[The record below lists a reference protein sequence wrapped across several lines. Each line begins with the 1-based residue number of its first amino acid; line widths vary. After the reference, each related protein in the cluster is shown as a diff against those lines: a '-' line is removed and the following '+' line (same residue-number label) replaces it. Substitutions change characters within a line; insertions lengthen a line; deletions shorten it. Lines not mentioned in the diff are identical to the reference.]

1 MSVSSCDTLFF
12 VSGIMDIQGIFQRLH
27 IDSLNEMQERVGETL
42 LHGQTDVVV
51 LSPTGSGKTLAYLL
65 PLVQLLD
72 AASDEVQ
79 VLVVVPGRE
88 LASQSDRVLRSM
100 GCGIRSASCYGGRAT
115 MDEHRMLKAMRPQVI
130 FGTPGRL
137 NDHLDKGN
145 ISRFGVRWLII
156 DEFDKCLQM
165 GFLDEMQHLL
175 AALPGLRRRVLLSAT
190 EAEEIPHFV
199 SPTKGQALTFLNH
212 PTSERVLLYEV
223 KSPVKDKLETLR
235 QLLLNLGDS
244 SSIVFLNYRDSVERV
259 DDYLKTQGFVTSRFH
274 GGLEQ
279 KDREA
284 ALYRF
289 SNGSANVLVSTDLAS
304 RGLDIPDIANII
316 HYHLPDN
323 VDDYVH
329 RVGRTA
335 RWDAQ
340 GRAFFIVGPDE
351 HLPDYVDGDVEPFVP
366 NTERYVVPE
375 PRMITLYV
383 GKGKKDKV
391 SRGDIVGFLCK
402 RGGLTASD
410 IGKIDVK
417 DRYTYVAVVREK
429 VHRVLQQTQG
439 EKIKGIKTVIE
450 TVR

>member
-1 MSVSSCDTLFF
+1 M
-12 VSGIMDIQGIFQRLH
+12 MDVQGIFQRLH
-27 IDSLNEMQERVGETL
+27 IEAPNEMQKRVGEAL

-65 PLVQLLD
+65 PLVQMLD
-72 AASDEVQ
+72 AASDQVQ
-79 VLVVVPGRE
+79 ALVVVPGRE

-115 MDEHRMLKAMRPQVI
+115 MDEHRMLKEVRPHVV

-199 SPTKGQALTFLNH
+199 SPTKGQTLAFLDH
-212 PTSERVLLYEV
+212 PTSDRVTLYEV

-235 QLLLNLGDS
+235 HLLLNLGDS

-259 DDYLKTQGFVTSRFH
+259 NDYLVAQGFMTSRFH

-316 HYHLPDN
+316 HYHLPESADG
-323 VDDYVH
+323 YVH

-340 GRAFFIVGPDE
+340 GRAFFIVGPE
-351 HLPDYVDGDVEPFVP
+351 ESLPDFVEGDVKPLVP
-366 NTERYVVPE
+366 DADHHDVPV
-375 PRMITLYV
+375 PRMATLYI

-402 RGGLTASD
+402 KGGLAAAD
-410 IGKIDVK
+410 IGRIDVN
-417 DRYTYVAVVREK
+417 DRYTYVAISRDKVRQ
-429 VHRVLQQTQG
+429 VLQQTLG
-439 EKIKGIKTVIE
+439 EKIKGIKTVLE
-450 TVR
+450 PVR

>member
-1 MSVSSCDTLFF
+1 M
-12 VSGIMDIQGIFQRLH
+12 MDRQEIFHRLH
-27 IDSLNEMQERVGETL
+27 IDAPNEMQKQVEEVL
-42 LHGQTDVVV
+42 LHGQTDLVV

-79 VLVVVPGRE
+79 ALVVVPGRE
-88 LASQSDRVLRSM
+88 LALQSDQVLRSM
-100 GCGIRSASCYGGRAT
+100 KCGICSASCYGGRAA
-115 MDEHRMLKAMRPQVI
+115 MEEHRMLKEVCPQVV

-137 NDHLDKGN
+137 IDHLDKGN

-165 GFLDEMQHLL
+165 GFQDEMRRLFS
-175 AALPGLRRRVLLSAT
+175 ALPGLRRRVLLSAT
-190 EAEEIPHFV
+190 DAEEIPHFV
-199 SPTKGQALTFLNH
+199 SPEKSETLDFLADN
-212 PTSERVLLYEV
+212 PTSDRVSLYEV

-235 QLLLNLGDS
+235 QLLLELGNS
-244 SSIVFLNYRDSVERV
+244 SSIVFLNYRNSVERV
-259 DDYLKTQGFVTSRFH
+259 DDYLKGLGFVTSLFH

-289 SNGSANVLVSTDLAS
+289 ANGSANVLVSTNLAS
-304 RGLDIPDIANII
+304 RGLDIPDVANII
-316 HYHLPDN
+316 HYHMPESA
-323 VDDYVH
+323 DDYVH

-335 RWDAQ
+335 RWDAR
-340 GRAFFIVGPDE
+340 GRTFFITGPEE
-351 HLPDYVDGDVEPFVP
+351 HIPGFADGGVMPFVP
-366 NTERYVVPE
+366 DAEHRDVPV
-375 PRMITLYV
+375 PRMATIYI

-402 RGGLTASD
+402 KGGLTASE
-410 IGKIDVK
+410 IGKIDVN
-417 DRYTYVAVVREK
+417 DRYTYVAVDRGK
-429 VHRVLQQTQG
+429 VHQVLQQTQG

-450 TVR
+450 PVR